1 MAVLI
6 QIPLGHILAD
16 VCCTASIVGMT
27 ADVKGVSKTQVVP
40 IVYIR
45 DVPEE
50 LHRRIRVAAATTGES
65 MRALA
70 LRALEREVE
79 RLEVEERKR
88 RTANE

>member
-1 MAVLI
+1 M
-6 QIPLGHILAD
+6 
-16 VCCTASIVGMT
+16 CCNASIVSVT

-45 DVPEE
+45 DVPDD
-50 LHRRIRVAAATTGES
+50 LHRRIRVAAATQGES

-79 RLEVEERKR
+79 RMEAEERKR
-88 RTANE
+88 RKSNE

>member
-1 MAVLI
+1 
-6 QIPLGHILAD
+6 
-16 VCCTASIVGMT
+16 MT

-45 DVPEE
+45 DVPDD
-50 LHRRIRVAAATTGES
+50 LHRRIRVAAATQGES

-79 RLEVEERKR
+79 RMEAEERKR
-88 RTANE
+88 RKSNE

>member
-1 MAVLI
+1 MT
-6 QIPLGHILAD
+6 D
-16 VCCTASIVGMT
+16 TALSPIVDTSTHPM
-27 ADVKGVSKTQVVP
+27 VSACVP

-50 LHRRIRVAAATTGES
+50 LHRRIRVAAATKGKS

-79 RLEVEERKR
+79 RTEAEERGRKSDD
-88 RTANE
+88 